1 MAESYSVTP
10 ESVGLKLNRDPLL
23 ANLDGRSNVTPVE
36 NQSDRLFNDP
46 TIGGGIEYKQE
57 GPSKRFNIEASKEVP
72 LLRSD
77 NLNLDANV
85 RGGAWESTSSQDAFI
100 VNEKGQRIGA
110 SVSGNI
116 ILNNEGT
123 ARLRGRLDKDFTNVG
138 MKSVSPL
145 GNYKGQDG
153 NTYTKWDL
161 GLDVGPLGVDFGEKA
176 VTYTL
181 GNNGKFY
188 FNKDSVGVKYERKFN
203 KGGTPMIKK
212 QMEMFED
219 GGLKDQGGTVDPMSG
234 NDVPV
239 GSTQKEVRDD
249 IPAQLSEGEFVF
261 PADVVRFI
269 GLEKLMGLRQ
279 QAKMGLKKMEQM
291 GQMGN
296 SDEATMPD
304 DMPFGMADLIVMSPE
319 GRQVEMA
326 EGGVV
331 QAATG
336 VNVTPSTR
344 GSTTGVTRTNN
355 VTPTSSNFLAPTTR
369 PLVTGTS
376 NTRPR
381 PNVPTFEDSMGQ
393 ASITLIQYQNTE
405 GATLMVPHMGGKP
418 IYPVPAG
425 YYEVNADG
433 TPVNPEDVPAAG
445 AGDATTQPVKPIE
458 VGDGPDRDIIGMVPG
473 SVGSAASSISA
484 TSSMADLMTGKRE
497 PTMLEKMYIGSK
509 AQIAV
514 TRAQLKAAGI
524 RSTGNAERDLLAIS
538 LYNSTMEGK
547 RSGIVPNSE
556 EDIKNKKDIDDLKT
570 KYVGKNTKLANQ
582 QMTTKQ
588 PFTAPPKNNTLT
600 DVSTTPTA
608 QQKSNEQMITD
619 QSFTPTAQQ
628 LSNQQM
634 ATDQGFTPTAQQ
646 LSNQQMSTNQIYT
659 PDVTETPSISP
670 EQLDYNIAR
679 AIAKYN
685 EQSSDILSDEKRM
698 QKGQIGGLPPKGEDK
713 VVNVLTS
720 EGIQNMYTPSADFTD
735 VDFGEYSPPQA
746 SLEQY
751 NVANPTYEGLTT
763 KNGEIMSALG
773 DDIKSYV
780 SAYSANTLMDAEEE
794 SRAKA
799 AEEFARV
806 AKIKAASELR
816 AAEQQS
822 DALQAA
828 AEAKAK
834 EDAEKEQ
841 AAIDYTVSQPD
852 GGTSY
857 TAPSTPSGGSAGYS
871 GSYNEPGRGD
881 GPDGPDAPDAPD
893 APDPGSSYGGGPFNK
908 GGLAAKKTKKKPT
921 KRYKK
926 GGLAASKK

>member
-188 FNKDSVGVKYERKFN
+188 FNKDSVGVKYEREFN
-203 KGGTPMIKK
+203 KGGTPMMEK

-304 DMPFGMADLIVMSPE
+304 DMPFGISDLIVVSPE
-319 GRQVEMA
+319 GKEVEMA
-326 EGGVV
+326 EGGVI

-336 VNVTPSTR
+336 VNVTPSNNPTMTNVQR
-344 GSTTGVTRTNN
+344 ANNPNTSYVPYTTASSVVPLPTQPVPTKPV
-355 VTPTSSNFLAPTTR
+355 VTPNTT
-369 PLVTGTS
+369 PSFGDVMGDAKLVM
-376 NTRPR
+376 R
-381 PNVPTFEDSMGQ
+381 
-393 ASITLIQYQNTE
+393 QYKNAA
-405 GATLMVPHMGGKP
+405 GYVIMIPHVGDKDIP
-418 IYPVPAG
+418 IYPVPEG
-425 YYEVNADG
+425 YYLVTEDGTTPSMPSTGTGETAPAETVKPEEGDREAPDSDGDGIPDNVEKSELMRMNRSLELLAGDELTPMEKLFNKLGLVKGLKYLDQKIMGDDTRGTTLGRTVDKLNTMIDAEEVNTPEFAKLAGNFVDAAKGYKGDTDG
-433 TPVNPEDVPAAG
+433 DGIIDVNEDVDQIVDQDLGFGDMTGSNTTTSNTSVTPDKTSTSTGSSAQDDANQISSFMSGEGEASTARSGVTGGPAGVGGVSVGEAG
-445 AGDATTQPVKPIE
+445 RG
-458 VGDGPDRDIIGMVPG
+458 GGPDRGGD
-473 SVGSAASSISA
+473 
-484 TSSMADLMTGKRE
+484 
-497 PTMLEKMYIGSK
+497 
-509 AQIAV
+509 
-514 TRAQLKAAGI
+514 AGGF
-524 RSTGNAERDLLAIS
+524 SGNA
-538 LYNSTMEGK
+538 GF
-547 RSGIVPNSE
+547 SG
-556 EDIKNKKDIDDLKT
+556 
-570 KYVGKNTKLANQ
+570 
-582 QMTTKQ
+582 
-588 PFTAPPKNNTLT
+588 
-600 DVSTTPTA
+600 
-608 QQKSNEQMITD
+608 
-619 QSFTPTAQQ
+619 
-628 LSNQQM
+628 
-634 ATDQGFTPTAQQ
+634 
-646 LSNQQMSTNQIYT
+646 
-659 PDVTETPSISP
+659 
-670 EQLDYNIAR
+670 DY
-679 AIAKYN
+679 
-685 EQSSDILSDEKRM
+685 
-698 QKGQIGGLPPKGEDK
+698 GG
-713 VVNVLTS
+713 
-720 EGIQNMYTPSADFTD
+720 
-735 VDFGEYSPPQA
+735 
-746 SLEQY
+746 
-751 NVANPTYEGLTT
+751 
-763 KNGEIMSALG
+763 
-773 DDIKSYV
+773 
-780 SAYSANTLMDAEEE
+780 
-794 SRAKA
+794 
-799 AEEFARV
+799 
-806 AKIKAASELR
+806 
-816 AAEQQS
+816 
-822 DALQAA
+822 
-828 AEAKAK
+828 
-834 EDAEKEQ
+834 
-841 AAIDYTVSQPD
+841 
-852 GGTSY
+852 
-857 TAPSTPSGGSAGYS
+857 AGS
-871 GSYNEPGRGD
+871 GS
-881 GPDGPDAPDAPD
+881 PD
-893 APDPGSSYGGGPFNK
+893 FMNK
-908 GGLAAKKTKKKPT
+908 GGLAGKKPKKKAT
-921 KRYKK
+921 RKMKK
-926 GGLAASKK
+926 GGLATSKK

>member
-304 DMPFGMADLIVMSPE
+304 DMPFGISDLIVVSPE
-319 GRQVEMA
+319 GKEVEMA
-326 EGGVV
+326 EGGVI

-336 VNVTPSTR
+336 VNVTPSNNPTMTNVQR
-344 GSTTGVTRTNN
+344 ANNPNTSYVPYTTASSVVPLPTQPVPTKPV
-355 VTPTSSNFLAPTTR
+355 VTPNTT
-369 PLVTGTS
+369 PSFGDVMGDAKLVM
-376 NTRPR
+376 R
-381 PNVPTFEDSMGQ
+381 
-393 ASITLIQYQNTE
+393 QYKNAA
-405 GATLMVPHMGGKP
+405 GYVIMIPHVGDKDIP
-418 IYPVPAG
+418 IYPVPEG
-425 YYEVNADG
+425 YYLVTEDG
-433 TPVNPEDVPAAG
+433 TTPSMPSTGTGETAPAETVKPEEGDREAPDLNNNGIPDNIEKGLRDASSNMASIASGQKTPSALEKFMLPYYTNIQMKILDIPDSGNPIENERAVTLANLQNQMKQTPNKITNIKGEEIYNPEFNKLADSLANLREYTRDENFNSVPTEAHPSRKTSIPTTSPFYNQPSSRPTVTTSDKTENIKTVTPDKTSTSTGSSAQDDANQISSFMSGEGEASTARSGVTGGPAG
-445 AGDATTQPVKPIE
+445 VGGVSVGEAGR
-458 VGDGPDRDIIGMVPG
+458 GGGPDRGGD
-473 SVGSAASSISA
+473 
-484 TSSMADLMTGKRE
+484 
-497 PTMLEKMYIGSK
+497 
-509 AQIAV
+509 
-514 TRAQLKAAGI
+514 AGGF
-524 RSTGNAERDLLAIS
+524 SGNA
-538 LYNSTMEGK
+538 GF
-547 RSGIVPNSE
+547 SG
-556 EDIKNKKDIDDLKT
+556 
-570 KYVGKNTKLANQ
+570 
-582 QMTTKQ
+582 
-588 PFTAPPKNNTLT
+588 
-600 DVSTTPTA
+600 
-608 QQKSNEQMITD
+608 
-619 QSFTPTAQQ
+619 
-628 LSNQQM
+628 
-634 ATDQGFTPTAQQ
+634 
-646 LSNQQMSTNQIYT
+646 
-659 PDVTETPSISP
+659 
-670 EQLDYNIAR
+670 DY
-679 AIAKYN
+679 
-685 EQSSDILSDEKRM
+685 
-698 QKGQIGGLPPKGEDK
+698 GG
-713 VVNVLTS
+713 
-720 EGIQNMYTPSADFTD
+720 
-735 VDFGEYSPPQA
+735 
-746 SLEQY
+746 
-751 NVANPTYEGLTT
+751 
-763 KNGEIMSALG
+763 
-773 DDIKSYV
+773 
-780 SAYSANTLMDAEEE
+780 
-794 SRAKA
+794 
-799 AEEFARV
+799 
-806 AKIKAASELR
+806 
-816 AAEQQS
+816 
-822 DALQAA
+822 
-828 AEAKAK
+828 
-834 EDAEKEQ
+834 
-841 AAIDYTVSQPD
+841 
-852 GGTSY
+852 
-857 TAPSTPSGGSAGYS
+857 AGS
-871 GSYNEPGRGD
+871 GS
-881 GPDGPDAPDAPD
+881 PD
-893 APDPGSSYGGGPFNK
+893 FMNK
-908 GGLAAKKTKKKPT
+908 GGLAGKKPKKKAT
-921 KRYKK
+921 RKMKK
-926 GGLAASKK
+926 GGLATSKK

>member
-138 MKSVSPL
+138 MESVSPL

-188 FNKDSVGVKYERKFN
+188 FNKDSVGVKYEREFN
-203 KGGTPMIKK
+203 KGGTPMMEK

-279 QAKMGLKKMEQM
+279 QAKMGLKRMEQM

-304 DMPFGMADLIVMSPE
+304 DMPFGISDLIVVSPE
-319 GRQVEMA
+319 GKEVEMA
-326 EGGVV
+326 EGGVI

-336 VNVTPSTR
+336 VNVTPSNNPTMTNVQR
-344 GSTTGVTRTNN
+344 ANNPNTSYVPYTTASSVVPLPTQPVPTKPV
-355 VTPTSSNFLAPTTR
+355 VTPNTT
-369 PLVTGTS
+369 PSFGDVMGDAKLVM
-376 NTRPR
+376 R
-381 PNVPTFEDSMGQ
+381 
-393 ASITLIQYQNTE
+393 QYKNAA
-405 GATLMVPHMGGKP
+405 GYVIMIPHVGDKDIP
-418 IYPVPAG
+418 IYPVPEG
-425 YYEVNADG
+425 YYLVTEDG
-433 TPVNPEDVPAAG
+433 TTPSMPSTGTGETAPVE
-445 AGDATTQPVKPIE
+445 TVKPEEGDREAPDLNNNGIPDNIE
-458 VGDGPDRDIIGMVPG
+458 KGLRD
-473 SVGSAASSISA
+473 ASSN
-484 TSSMADLMTGKRE
+484 MA
-497 PTMLEKMYIGSK
+497 S
-509 AQIAV
+509 IA
-514 TRAQLKAAGI
+514 
-524 RSTGNAERDLLAIS
+524 
-538 LYNSTMEGK
+538 
-547 RSGIVPNSE
+547 SG
-556 EDIKNKKDIDDLKT
+556 
-570 KYVGKNTKLANQ
+570 
-582 QMTTKQ
+582 
-588 PFTAPPKNNTLT
+588 
-600 DVSTTPTA
+600 
-608 QQKSNEQMITD
+608 QK
-619 QSFTPTAQQ
+619 
-628 LSNQQM
+628 
-634 ATDQGFTPTAQQ
+634 
-646 LSNQQMSTNQIYT
+646 
-659 PDVTETPSISP
+659 
-670 EQLDYNIAR
+670 
-679 AIAKYN
+679 
-685 EQSSDILSDEKRM
+685 
-698 QKGQIGGLPPKGEDK
+698 
-713 VVNVLTS
+713 
-720 EGIQNMYTPSADFTD
+720 TPSALEKFMLPYYTNIQMKILDIPDSGNPIENERAVTLANLQNQMKQTPNKITNIK
-735 VDFGEYSPPQA
+735 GEEIFNPEFNKLA
-746 SLEQY
+746 DSLATLREY
-751 NVANPTYEGLTT
+751 TRDENFNSVPTEAHPSRKSVVSPTYAADAVTAQNKMADKDASTIAGPTGGTQRTDPT
-763 KNGEIMSALG
+763 KSPRGGIATPGYTQADTSSPTMNFNDPSE
-773 DDIKSYV
+773 
-780 SAYSANTLMDAEEE
+780 
-794 SRAKA
+794 A
-799 AEEFARV
+799 AEYGATVDAATDFA
-806 AKIKAASELR
+806 
-816 AAEQQS
+816 
-822 DALQAA
+822 AA
-828 AEAKAK
+828 AEA
-834 EDAEKEQ
+834 
-841 AAIDYTVSQPD
+841 
-852 GGTSY
+852 GGT
-857 TAPSTPSGGSAGYS
+857 
-871 GSYNEPGRGD
+871 GD
-881 GPDGPDAPDAPD
+881 V
-893 APDPGSSYGGGPFNK
+893 GGGPGQGDAPSGTTAGDYGYFNK
-908 GGLAAKKTKKKPT
+908 GGLAAKKLKKKPIR
-921 KRYKK
+921 KMKK